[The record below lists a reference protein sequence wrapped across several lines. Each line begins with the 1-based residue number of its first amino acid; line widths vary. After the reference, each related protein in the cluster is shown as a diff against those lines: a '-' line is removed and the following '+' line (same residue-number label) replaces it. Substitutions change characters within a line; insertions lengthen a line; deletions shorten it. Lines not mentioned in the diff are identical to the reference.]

1 MKRLTLVIPI
11 GLLLLIAG
19 CGKSLH
25 DPVEP
30 DKASAVLQA
39 ALAAW
44 KQGEAFG
51 DLQKRAPP
59 IYFNEPE
66 WKAGKQLVSFT
77 PGKPDLMGRQARCS
91 VKLSLRDKEGR
102 TTERQIS
109 YLIDTTPQ
117 VVIVRE
123 NLGP

>member
-1 MKRLTLVIPI
+1 MKRLAVVVPVW
-11 GLLLLIAG
+11 LLILVPG

-25 DPVEP
+25 DPVDP
-30 DKASAVLQA
+30 DKAGTVLQA
-39 ALAAW
+39 ALEAW

-66 WKAGKQLVSFT
+66 WKAGKRLVSFT
-77 PGKPDLMGRQARCS
+77 PGKVELMGRQARCS

-102 TTERQIS
+102 TTQREIS
-109 YLIDTTPQ
+109 YQIDTVPQ

>member
-1 MKRLTLVIPI
+1 MKRRTLAGIVSLVILVP
-11 GLLLLIAG
+11 G
-19 CGKSLH
+19 CGKALH
-25 DPVEP
+25 DPVDP
-30 DKASAVLQA
+30 GKAGTVLQT
-39 ALAAW
+39 ALEAW
-44 KQGEAFG
+44 KQGEAYG
-51 DLQKRAPP
+51 DLQKRDPP

-66 WKAGKQLVSFT
+66 WKAGKKLVNFT
-77 PGKPDLMGRQARCS
+77 PGKAEPMGRQARCS

-109 YLIDTTPQ
+109 YQIDTTPQ

>member
-1 MKRLTLVIPI
+1 MKRLAFAVPI
-11 GLLLLIAG
+11 WLLILGAG

-30 DKASAVLQA
+30 DKASAALQT
-39 ALAAW
+39 ALDAW

-51 DLQKRAPP
+51 DLQKRNPP

-77 PGKPDLMGRQARCS
+77 LGKPELMGRQARCS
-91 VKLSLRDKEGR
+91 VKLSLRDKGGK

-109 YLIDTTPQ
+109 YQIDTTPQ
-117 VVIVRE
+117 VVIARE